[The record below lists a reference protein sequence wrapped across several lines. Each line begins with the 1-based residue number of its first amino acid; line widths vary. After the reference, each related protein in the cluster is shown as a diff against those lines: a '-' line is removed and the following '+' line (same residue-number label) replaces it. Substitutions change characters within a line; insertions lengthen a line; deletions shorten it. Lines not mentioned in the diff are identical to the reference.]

1 MSRLCILFDTLD
13 QLLLNVLQPRMKS
26 AVHNVVYLSGLHKQ
40 AHSVRGEKGNGNV
53 WIDLKL
59 FNYFDTSL
67 RWFHGK
73 YIFETDALALYETA
87 EWKNWNEEQK
97 TLKDVGL
104 GMNVKSE
111 GGTKIMLQLI
121 ESFAKR
127 SMVIYHKLI
136 NIS

>member
-13 QLLLNVLQPRMKS
+13 QLFLNVLQPRMKS
-26 AVHNVVYLSGLHKQ
+26 AVHNVVYLSGMNNEH
-40 AHSVRGEKGNGNV
+40 NV
-53 WIDLKL
+53 GIDLKL